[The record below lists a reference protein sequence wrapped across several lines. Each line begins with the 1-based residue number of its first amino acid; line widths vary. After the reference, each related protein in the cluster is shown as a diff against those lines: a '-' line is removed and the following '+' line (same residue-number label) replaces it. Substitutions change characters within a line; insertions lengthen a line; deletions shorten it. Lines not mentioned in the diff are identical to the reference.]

1 VPALTTA
8 DLLDAWERGLGQA
21 PAHRALTLLC
31 LACPGQARDGLA
43 RLSVGR
49 RDAHLIALRER
60 ALGGRMA
67 GLVTCPGCGEEQE
80 LEFDVAD
87 VLVPPAADLD
97 GDLETAVG
105 EHRVRYRLP
114 DSLDLAAM
122 AGLAPRDRS
131 WRVLLARCILAAAR
145 GDVAQS
151 FEELPEHVLVG
162 VVDAMAQADAQADL
176 VLALD
181 CAACGGRWEAA
192 FDIARFLWGELEAA
206 AHRGLHDVH
215 TLASAYGWREGEI
228 LAMSPVRR
236 QAYLELAG
244 S

>member
-31 LACPGQARDGLA
+31 VACPGQTRDGLA
-43 RLSVGR
+43 RLAVGR
-49 RDAHLIALRER
+49 RDAHLVALRER

-67 GLVTCPGCGEEQE
+67 GLVTCPGCGDEQQ

-87 VLVPPAADLD
+87 VLVPPEADLD
-97 GDLETAVG
+97 GELEAAVG
-105 EHRVRYRLP
+105 EYRVRYRLP

-131 WRVLLARCILAAAR
+131 WRALLLRCILGAAR
-145 GDVAQS
+145 GDEAQS
-151 FEELPEHVLVG
+151 FEQLPEDVLAG
-162 VVDAMAQADAQADL
+162 VVDAMAQADPQADL
-176 VLALD
+176 VVALD
-181 CAACGGRWEAA
+181 CPACGRRWEAV
-192 FDIARFLWGELEAA
+192 FDIARFLWAELEAA
-206 AHRGLHDVH
+206 AHRGLRDVH

-228 LAMSPVRR
+228 LALSPLRR
-236 QAYLELAG
+236 QAYLELVG